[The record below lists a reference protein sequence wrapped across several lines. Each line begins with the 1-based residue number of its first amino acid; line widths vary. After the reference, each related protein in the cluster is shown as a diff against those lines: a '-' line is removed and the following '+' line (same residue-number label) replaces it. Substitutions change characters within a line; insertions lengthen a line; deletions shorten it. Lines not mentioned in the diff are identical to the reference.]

1 MEVLEGYGV
10 TECAPVLAANQPGDI
25 QSGTIGKML
34 PGIEAR
40 LEPVEGLEGGGQLWV
55 RGPNIMKGYISPDNP
70 GQIIPL
76 PDGWHDTGDVMS
88 VNEDGHY
95 VIRGRIKRFAKIGGE
110 MVSLMVVENCA
121 SAVWPD
127 AMHAAAIVPD
137 PKRGEQIIL
146 MTEQVGAKRG
156 DLLTW
161 AQTHGV
167 PEISV
172 PKKIVYVEKIPVLGT
187 GKLDYVSI
195 TNLAKEAVA
204 K

>member
-1 MEVLEGYGV
+1 
-10 TECAPVLAANQPGDI
+10 
-25 QSGTIGKML
+25 ML

-40 LEPVEGLEGGGQLWV
+40 LEPIEGLEQGGQLWV
-55 RGPNIMKGYISPDNP
+55 RGPNIMKGYISPENP
-70 GQIIPL
+70 GQLIPL
-76 PDGWHDTGDVMS
+76 KDGWHNTGDVVS
-88 VNEDGHY
+88 RNEDGHY

-127 AMHAAAIVPD
+127 HMHAAAIVPD

-146 MTEQVGAKRG
+146 VTEAPNAKRQE
-156 DLLTW
+156 LLAW

-172 PKKIVYVEKIPVLGT
+172 PKKVIHVKELAVLGT

-195 TNLAKEAVA
+195 TKLAKEALGVGE
-204 K
+204 

>member
-1 MEVLEGYGV
+1 
-10 TECAPVLAANQPGDI
+10 
-25 QSGTIGKML
+25 
-34 PGIEAR
+34 
-40 LEPVEGLEGGGQLWV
+40 
-55 RGPNIMKGYISPDNP
+55 
-70 GQIIPL
+70 
-76 PDGWHDTGDVMS
+76 
-88 VNEDGHY
+88 
-95 VIRGRIKRFAKIGGE
+95 
-110 MVSLMVVENCA
+110 MVVENCA

-127 AMHAAAIVPD
+127 VMHAAAIVPD

-195 TNLAKEAVA
+195 TSLAKEAIA

>member
-1 MEVLEGYGV
+1 
-10 TECAPVLAANQPGDI
+10 
-25 QSGTIGKML
+25 
-34 PGIEAR
+34 
-40 LEPVEGLEGGGQLWV
+40 
-55 RGPNIMKGYISPDNP
+55 
-70 GQIIPL
+70 
-76 PDGWHDTGDVMS
+76 
-88 VNEDGHY
+88 VNDDGHY

-137 PKRGEQIIL
+137 PKRGEQIVL
-146 MTEQVGAKRG
+146 VTEAPEAKRRE
-156 DLLTW
+156 LLTW

-172 PKKIVYVEKIPVLGT
+172 PKKIISIDALPVLGT

-195 TNLAKEAVA
+195 TKFAKEALGQ
-204 K
+204 

>member
-1 MEVLEGYGV
+1 MASRRAHSGRIAVCGAERVREETRKTAEQRFDMEVLEGYGV

-25 QSGTIGKML
+25 QAGTIGKML

-40 LEPVEGLEGGGQLWV
+40 LEPVAGLDEGGQLWV
-55 RGPNIMKGYISPDNP
+55 R
-70 GQIIPL
+70 
-76 PDGWHDTGDVMS
+76 
-88 VNEDGHY
+88 
-95 VIRGRIKRFAKIGGE
+95 
-110 MVSLMVVENCA
+110 
-121 SAVWPD
+121 
-127 AMHAAAIVPD
+127 AAIVPD

-195 TNLAKEAVA
+195 TSLAKEAIA